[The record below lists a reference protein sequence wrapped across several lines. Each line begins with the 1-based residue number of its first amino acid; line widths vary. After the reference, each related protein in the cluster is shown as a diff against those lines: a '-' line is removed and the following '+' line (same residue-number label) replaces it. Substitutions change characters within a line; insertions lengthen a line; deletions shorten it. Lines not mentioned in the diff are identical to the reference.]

1 MKSVKGQFKT
11 KLKVKADE
19 MFSKAEECG
28 KNLESVAF
36 RYDLAPPEDV
46 PIIKNDPNQPLN
58 SQQ

>member
-46 PIIKNDPNQPLN
+46 PIIKNDPN
-58 SQQ
+58 